1 MATQGH
7 TTKQPLCGA
16 ALMEL
21 KEGLREAELVRVA
34 PGAAFEQRSS
44 VVLLSGTLALTG
56 SAADVPGMT
65 SCNTLEQV
73 QPSEAN
79 MCAARLRP
87 LVVLGMLGLL
97 CGGRLQQLK
106 FCEQPHLSCIEDLH
120 CNEAHDSI
128 DRLAPYILKLSMA
141 AELCIV

>member
-1 MATQGH
+1 M
-7 TTKQPLCGA
+7 GA

-56 SAADVPGMT
+56 SAADVPGMA

-73 QPSEAN
+73 QPPEVN
-79 MCAARLRP
+79 MCAARLHP

-97 CGGRLQQLK
+97 CGGRLQQSKHLRAATICLALK
-106 FCEQPHLSCIEDLH
+106 TCV
-120 CNEAHDSI
+120 AM
-128 DRLAPYILKLSMA
+128 KLTVP
-141 AELCIV
+141 LIGWHQIF